1 MIILDWITK
10 QAKIHPNEIALKS
23 EYGTITY
30 DELIDKID
38 IAASLLYKRKP
49 LTDGTIA
56 IYFPENHMEFVIYFL
71 AASSLGWKAVPID
84 PKLPIEKAKMILE
97 DSEADVLVSDSQHQ
111 WWDGEMFLAG
121 QELSYTFK
129 MENIP
134 KATPDSIFY
143 LGYTSGTSGKPK
155 GFIRTQE
162 SWTESFRNTAFE
174 YKLRVGDQVII
185 TGSLAH
191 SLFLYGTLH
200 ALSTGSTV
208 ELLDHFSAEATA
220 GRIRNDK
227 RTIVYVVPTM
237 LEALLNESYPQWEA
251 VDLIISSGSKWNV
264 ERRRWIENTFSNAEC
279 IEFYGASELSFVS
292 ILHQDAVSTKVDS
305 VGRPFTGVEV
315 SIRDDQLQE
324 VPYGEVG
331 TLYVRSK
338 MVFKGYQNLPA
349 ETANIFIDGE
359 WATAGD
365 LARMDEEGYIYLVG
379 RANQM
384 IISGGLNI
392 YPEEVERVIQLV
404 SAVEECAVIG
414 VPDIY
419 WGEKVVAFIK
429 WRQGQEGRDA
439 LLKEICLQD
448 LPKYKCPKE
457 FITVDEFPYTVS
469 RKIARKE
476 LIHLYPEGCGN
487 RE

>member
-1 MIILDWITK
+1 MIILDCVTK
-10 QAKIHPNEIALKS
+10 QANLHPNEIALKTD
-23 EYGTITY
+23 YGTITY
-30 DELIDKID
+30 NELIHKID
-38 IAASLLYKRKP
+38 MAASLLYKRKP

-56 IYFPENHMEFVIYFL
+56 IYFTENRIEFIIYFL

-84 PKLPIEKAKMILE
+84 PKLPIEKAKMILK
-97 DSEADVLVSDSQHQ
+97 DSEADALVSDACHK
-111 WWDGEMFLAG
+111 WWDGETIHAG
-121 QELSYTFK
+121 QELSYTSK
-129 MENIP
+129 KENLS

-162 SWTESFRNTAFE
+162 SWTESFRNTACE
-174 YKLRVGDQVII
+174 YTLHAGDQVII

-191 SLFLYGTLH
+191 SLFLYGALH
-200 ALSTGSTV
+200 SLSTGATV

-220 GRIRNDK
+220 GRVRNDK
-227 RTIVYVVPTM
+227 KTIVYVVPTM
-237 LEALLNESYPQWEA
+237 LEALLNESYPQWKA
-251 VDLIISSGSKWNV
+251 INLIISSGSKWNV
-264 ERRRWIENTFSNAEC
+264 ERRRTIENTFSNAEC

-292 ILHQDAVSTKVDS
+292 ILHQDASSTKIDS

-324 VPYGEVG
+324 VAYGEIG

-338 MVFKGYQNLPA
+338 MVFSGYQYLPA
-349 ETANIFIDGE
+349 ETANVFIDGE

-365 LARMDEEGYIYLVG
+365 LARMDEDGYIYLVG

-429 WRQGQEGRDA
+429 WRPGLEGTDD
-439 LLKEICLQD
+439 LLKEICLRD

-457 FITVDEFPYTVS
+457 FITLDEFPYTVS
-469 RKIARKE
+469 RKIARNE

-487 RE
+487 RA

>member
-10 QAKIHPNEIALKS
+10 QANLHPNEIALKTD
-23 EYGTITY
+23 YGTITY
-30 DELIDKID
+30 NELIDKID
-38 IAASLLYKRKP
+38 MAASLLYKRKP

-56 IYFPENHMEFVIYFL
+56 IYFPENRMEFVFYFL

-84 PKLPIEKAKMILE
+84 PKLPIEKAKMILK
-97 DSEADVLVSDSQHQ
+97 DSVADALVSDSNHK
-111 WWDGEMFLAG
+111 WWDGETILAG
-121 QELSYTFK
+121 QELSYTSKF
-129 MENIP
+129 ENLP

-143 LGYTSGTSGKPK
+143 LGYTSGTSGNPK

-162 SWTESFRNTAFE
+162 SWTESFRNTACE
-174 YKLRVGDQVII
+174 YTLHAGDQVII

-191 SLFLYGTLH
+191 SLFLYGALH
-200 ALSTGSTV
+200 ALSTGATV

-220 GRIRNDK
+220 DRVRNDK
-227 RTIVYVVPTM
+227 KTIIYVVPTM
-237 LEALLNESYPQWEA
+237 LEALLYESYLQWEA
-251 VDLIISSGSKWNV
+251 VNLIISSGSKWNV
-264 ERRRWIENTFSNAEC
+264 ERRRMIEATFNNAEC

-292 ILHQDAVSTKVDS
+292 ILHQDAASTKIDS

-324 VPYGEVG
+324 VPYGEIG

-338 MVFKGYQNLPA
+338 MVFKGYQNLPT
-349 ETANIFIDGE
+349 ETANVFIDGE

-365 LARMDEEGYIYLVG
+365 LARIDEDGYIYLVG

-392 YPEEVERVIQLV
+392 YPEEVESVIQLV

-429 WRQGQEGRDA
+429 WRPGQEVTND
-439 LLKEICLQD
+439 LLKDICLRD

-469 RKIARKE
+469 RKIARNE
-476 LIHLYPEGCGN
+476 LIHLYPEGLWKS
-487 RE
+487 